1 MSGAAAHDMRGA
13 ETGATWP
20 PLGQREVR
28 EVLRRWNL
36 DDAGTRIAWHSPRP
50 LSSAGI
56 VEAGQRTLFLKRHHH
71 SIRTPA
77 QLQEEHGFMRY
88 LKTRGAPVCEVVA
101 AGDGAST
108 AAIGDWTYEIHSLGT
123 GVDLYREAVSWS
135 PLRSREHAFAAGRA
149 LGLFHRSAEGF
160 AAAPRAAYVLVSND
174 RVIRDADPLRAVRE
188 LIELRPA
195 LRQYFTGRN
204 WPLAIGRAL
213 EPFHAQFREASRGLD
228 SLWTHNDW
236 HASNLLWS
244 DGDSEPTVTTVLD
257 FGLSDRTT
265 AVYDLAT
272 AIERNTI
279 PWLDIHEGIPAPAD
293 LGLVSALVNGYRSA
307 RPLSAHEREALVA
320 ALPLVHV
327 GYALAEID
335 YFQGSTHSVENA
347 DLAYEAF
354 LIGHCGWFESDQG
367 RSLLRHLDRVA
378 GEGMS

>member
-1 MSGAAAHDMRGA
+1 
-13 ETGATWP
+13 
-20 PLGQREVR
+20 
-28 EVLRRWNL
+28 
-36 DDAGTRIAWHSPRP
+36 
-50 LSSAGI
+50 
-56 VEAGQRTLFLKRHHH
+56 
-71 SIRTPA
+71 
-77 QLQEEHGFMRY
+77 
-88 LKTRGAPVCEVVA
+88 
-101 AGDGAST
+101 
-108 AAIGDWTYEIHSLGT
+108 
-123 GVDLYREAVSWS
+123 
-135 PLRSREHAFAAGRA
+135 
-149 LGLFHRSAEGF
+149 
-160 AAAPRAAYVLVSND
+160 
-174 RVIRDADPLRAVRE
+174 
-188 LIELRPA
+188 
-195 LRQYFTGRN
+195 
-204 WPLAIGRAL
+204 
-213 EPFHAQFREASRGLD
+213 
-228 SLWTHNDW
+228 LWTHNDW